1 MPRKKLKRFAEIE
14 TFPNTFTAM
23 DAGLGREWL
32 KGVFGNAHPLILE
45 LGCGKG
51 EYSLALAQY
60 FRNRNVVGIDRKGER
75 IWKGAKFAI
84 ENNVGNVAFLRARIE
99 ELGDFFETGQVDQI
113 WIPFPD
119 PLSKKRQAKHRLLS
133 ERFLATYKRILRPG
147 GEVHLKTD
155 DGPLADYAVEIVND
169 CGGVVTAN
177 FKNLYSSGLR
187 HELLQV
193 QTTFERRH
201 LALGKTIKYVSFTFL
216 DSFSEDPSDGSVS

>member
-14 TFPNTFTAM
+14 TFPNTFTAE
-23 DAGLGREWL
+23 DAKLGREWL
-32 KGVFGNAHPLILE
+32 QGFFGNARPLILE

-60 FRNRNVVGIDRKGER
+60 FRNCNVVGIDRKGER
-75 IWKGAKFAI
+75 IWRGAKGAL
-84 ENNVGNVAFLRARIE
+84 ENDLGNVAFLRARIE
-99 ELGDFFETGQVDQI
+99 DLGEFFETGQADQI

-133 ERFLATYKRILRPG
+133 ERFLTTYQRILRPG

-155 DGPLADYAVEIVND
+155 DGPLADYAVEVVNN
-169 CGGVVTAN
+169 CGGVVTAH

-187 HELLQV
+187 HELLQI

-201 LALGKTIKYVSFTFL
+201 LALGKTIKYVAFSFL
-216 DSFSEDPSDGSVS
+216 DSPSQGASGGSAS